1 MQPKAGG
8 KLHLRLNTVASPIA
22 DKYREGKLKRTLKRE
37 FKSTW
42 NRLEAN
48 GWARRVGPRN
58 SARPVR
64 PAPGARPARCSNTHS
79 TRGRTPRR
87 ISFWTRALS
96 AGRAPRSVLRQ
107 PEGLARKVA
116 VAGSSACVGFC
127 SRRSGIP
134 SASLSAALTAAPF
147 VCDRPAAGTEERP
160 SPFWTL
166 ASPALLARHDTAGLG
181 QPCGQTACDGAN
193 SHTGE
198 CATV

>member
-1 MQPKAGG
+1 MQPKAGD

-37 FKSTW
+37 FKEYVKPP
-42 NRLEAN
+42 R
-48 GWARRVGPRN
+48 GKRVGPQ
-58 SARPVR
+58 SR
-64 PAPGARPARCSNTHS
+64 PAEFSSSRPPGTPGARPARCSNTHS

-127 SRRSGIP
+127 SRRSG
-134 SASLSAALTAAPF
+134 SVGFSLGGTYSRAVRL
-147 VCDRPAAGTEERP
+147 RPACRGDRGTAVP
-160 SPFWTL
+160 L
-166 ASPALLARHDTAGLG
+166 
-181 QPCGQTACDGAN
+181 
-193 SHTGE
+193 
-198 CATV
+198 